1 MRGLSG
7 SRVERE
13 PVRLVNETVRISLG
27 AVLAGWLARRLWRL
41 LVLILR
47 SPGLLAVLTLI
58 AVVLIVWHR
67 FGPVPLVAAAVLFI
81 AGLVGWRLRW
91 PGSFYRR
98 VYCTWR
104 SGWRS
109 GLIYHWRWS
118 QAMTGAGLAVRRR
131 DTEYLPVL
139 IRVRCTRPVDR
150 VRVRMLPGQTL
161 DDYATVADRLGQTF
175 GTLDCRIRTVPHRVH
190 EVELWLLV
198 HDPLARVVQ
207 PFDPGHDP
215 LHDGL
220 PVARAEDGSTWRLQ
234 LLGTHVLAVGAT
246 GAGKG
251 SVIWSILTALTPSI
265 AAGLVS
271 VWVVDPKGGM
281 ELALGRRLFDRFC
294 YGDSHTDQ
302 ASYETTFALLLE
314 DAVTVMR
321 QRQDRLRGVSRLHEP
336 STIEPLIVLVV
347 DELAALT
354 AWTIDREA
362 KRRIGAALGLL
373 LSQGRAAGVVVV
385 GAVQDPRKEV
395 LTVRD
400 LFPTRIA
407 LRLSE
412 ADQVNLVLG
421 PGARNRGALCDQIPD
436 TLPGVGYVAVDG
448 VAEPVRVRFS
458 HITDQDIAQLSLEP
472 VQAEVGQLE
481 YLTGNEL
488 VA

>member
-1 MRGLSG
+1 MKALSG

-13 PVRLVNETVRISLG
+13 PVRLVNETVRITVW
-27 AVLAGWLARRLWRL
+27 AVLLGWFARRLFRL
-41 LVLILR
+41 VVWVLR
-47 SPGLLAVLTLI
+47 SPSILTVLTVI
-58 AVVLIVWHR
+58 AVTLDVWHSL
-67 FGPVPLVAAAVLFI
+67 GPVPVLVAAALLMLS
-81 AGLVGWRLRW
+81 LVGWRLRW
-91 PGSFYRR
+91 PAGFDRWVRCS
-98 VYCTWR
+98 WR
-104 SGWRS
+104 SWWRS

-131 DTEYLPVL
+131 DTEYLPLLV
-139 IRVRCTRPVDR
+139 RVRCTRSVDR

-161 DDYATVADRLGQTF
+161 DDYAAVADRLGQTF

-190 EVELWLLV
+190 ELELWLLV
-198 HDPLARVVQ
+198 HDPLGEIVA
-207 PFDPGHDP
+207 PFEPGLDP

-220 PVARAEDGSTWRLQ
+220 PVALAEDGTVWRLQ
-234 LLGTHVLAVGAT
+234 LLGTHVLTVGAT

-265 AAGLVS
+265 RVGLVS

-281 ELALGRRLFDRFC
+281 ELALGRHLFDRFC
-294 YGDSHTDQ
+294 FGDSSSDQ
-302 ASYETTFALLLE
+302 ASYELGFAVMLE
-314 DAVTVMR
+314 EGVAVMR
-321 QRQDRLRGVSRLHEP
+321 GRQDRLRGVSRLHEP
-336 STIEPLIVLVV
+336 STAEPLIVLVV

-421 PGARNRGALCDQIPD
+421 PGARNRGALCDQIRD

-448 VAEPVRVRFS
+448 IAEPVRVRFS
-458 HITDQDIAQLSLEP
+458 HITDQTIAALSLEP
-472 VQAEVGQLE
+472 AGSALAVLDGA
-481 YLTGNEL
+481 
-488 VA
+488 

>member
-1 MRGLSG
+1 
-7 SRVERE
+7 
-13 PVRLVNETVRISLG
+13 
-27 AVLAGWLARRLWRL
+27 
-41 LVLILR
+41 
-47 SPGLLAVLTLI
+47 
-58 AVVLIVWHR
+58 
-67 FGPVPLVAAAVLFI
+67 
-81 AGLVGWRLRW
+81 
-91 PGSFYRR
+91 
-98 VYCTWR
+98 
-104 SGWRS
+104 
-109 GLIYHWRWS
+109 
-118 QAMTGAGLAVRRR
+118 
-131 DTEYLPVL
+131 
-139 IRVRCTRPVDR
+139 
-150 VRVRMLPGQTL
+150 MLPGQTL

-175 GTLDCRIRTVPHRVH
+175 GTLDCRVRSVPHRVH

-198 HDPLARVVQ
+198 HDPLTAVVA
-207 PFDPGHDP
+207 PFDPGPDP
-215 LHDGL
+215 LRDGL
-220 PVARAEDGSTWRLQ
+220 PVARVADGSTWRLQ

-294 YGDSHTDQ
+294 YGDSRTDQ

-314 DAVTVMR
+314 DAVTAMR
-321 QRQDRLRGVSRLHEP
+321 ERQDRLRGITRLHEP
-336 STIEPLIVLVV
+336 SVAEPLIVLVV

-354 AWTIDREA
+354 AWTIDRKA

-373 LSQGRAAGVVVV
+373 LSQGRAAGVAVL

-412 ADQVNLVLG
+412 AEQVNLVLG
-421 PGARNRGALCDQIPD
+421 PGARNRGALCDRIPD

-458 HITDQDIAQLSLEP
+458 HITDATIAGLDVEPAQL
-472 VQAEVGQLE
+472 QLVPSDRE
-481 YLTGNEL
+481 
-488 VA
+488 AA